1 MQLSVIIASYNTK
14 ELLQDC
20 LSSLYNSIKHSTLI
34 DYEVIIVD
42 NHSKD
47 DSIAMVKGLFPRTK
61 IIQNKFNVGFGKA
74 NNQGIKISKGKYIL
88 LLNSDTLLN
97 KNSINNSLMFI
108 QKDVNIGVVGCQL
121 LNKDGTIQRS
131 AGYFPTISRV
141 FLWMFF
147 IDDLPIINQYIKS
160 YHISNLEF
168 FTKNQVV
175 DWVTGAY
182 FLARREVFTNN
193 YFDPNIFMYTEEVE
207 LCMRIKKKGWK
218 IMYTPEAAAIHY
230 QSMSNRGYTN
240 LYDELLG
247 LEYLYSKN
255 YPTIYRIA
263 LKYLLRTGALLRYVI
278 FGIIGTS
285 EAKRQVYYR
294 YFKMAR

>member
-1 MQLSVIIASYNTK
+1 MQLSVIIASYNTRG
-14 ELLQDC
+14 LLQDC
-20 LSSLYNSIKHSTLI
+20 LVSLYNSIKHSKLI
-34 DYEVIIVD
+34 EYEVIIVD
-42 NHSKD
+42 NYSKD
-47 DSIAMVKGLFPRTK
+47 DSIAMVKNLFPHAK

-74 NNQGIKISKGKYIL
+74 NNQGIKTSKGKYIL
-88 LLNSDTLLN
+88 LLNSDTLLH
-97 KNSINNSLMFI
+97 KDSINNSLKFI

-147 IDDLPIINQYIKS
+147 IDDLPIVNKYIKS
-160 YHISNLEF
+160 YHVTNLDF
-168 FTKNQVV
+168 FKKTQEV

-182 FLARREVFTNN
+182 FLARREVFINN

-218 IMYTPEAAAIHY
+218 IIYTPEASVIHY

-240 LYDELLG
+240 LFDELLG
-247 LEYLYSKN
+247 LEYLYQKN
-255 YPTIYRIA
+255 FPGIYKIA

-285 EAKRQVYYR
+285 EAKRQIYYR